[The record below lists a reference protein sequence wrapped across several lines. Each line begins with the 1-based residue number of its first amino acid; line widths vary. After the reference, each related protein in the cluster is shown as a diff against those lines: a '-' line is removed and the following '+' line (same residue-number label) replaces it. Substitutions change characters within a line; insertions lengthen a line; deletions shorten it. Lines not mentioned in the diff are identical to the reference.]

1 MFTEEYAGIN
11 SFLKEASNLLLKHGM
26 KRNTRGFTCI
36 ELPEPFIFKIT
47 NPRAR
52 FVTIPERKWNPILPF
67 AESLWLATGR
77 NDLNFIG
84 HYLENMKNFSDDGLF
99 LRGGYG
105 PRLRK
110 YNGIS
115 DDYKINSSTFSHKLS
130 TLRKTELDQF
140 DYVLKVFAKDE
151 NTRQAIITIGDPP
164 KDCFEENGVLKST
177 KDYPC
182 TRLLHFQKQAN
193 SNKLNLTVYM
203 RSNDIL
209 WGASAVNI
217 FNYTL
222 IQEYFSHI
230 LGFEVGDY
238 YHISNCFHFYEN
250 FTEQLIN
257 IAASNEVSEEYYNY
271 EMNFNSLENFD
282 SLLLRLSSEETKLR
296 ENKHHGTIIDFED
309 DFFNDWYKIFYC
321 FNLKKK
327 VDFKN
332 PILNKLFQKYM
343 KHE

>member
-11 SFLKEASNLLLKHGM
+11 SFLKGASTLLLKHGI
-26 KRNTRGFTCI
+26 KRNTRGMACI
-36 ELPEPFIFKIT
+36 ELPEPYAFKIT

-52 FVTIPERKWNPILPF
+52 FVTIIERKWNPMLPF

-77 NDLNFIG
+77 NDVNFIG
-84 HYLENMKNFSDDGLF
+84 HYLENMKTFSDDGLF

-105 PRLRK
+105 PRLRR

-115 DDYKINSSTFSHKLS
+115 DDYKIDGQSFLYDIS

-140 DYVLKVFAKDE
+140 DYVQKAFKKDE
-151 NTRQAIITIGDPP
+151 NTRQTIISIGDPP
-164 KDCFEENGVLKST
+164 KDCFEKEGVLKNT

-203 RSNDIL
+203 RSNDIM

-217 FNYTL
+217 FNYTFM
-222 IQEYFSHI
+222 QEYFSHI
-230 LGFEVGDY
+230 LGLEVGDY
-238 YHISNCFHFYEN
+238 YHIANNFHFYEN
-250 FTEQLIN
+250 FAEQLTS
-257 IAASNEVSEEYYNY
+257 IATSDNVDEEYYSY
-271 EMNFNSLENFD
+271 DMNFNSLDKFD
-282 SLLLRLSSEETKLR
+282 ALLLRLSAEEINLR
-296 ENKHHGTIIDFED
+296 DGKSHDIVDFGD
-309 DFFNDWYKIFYC
+309 DFFNDWYKTFYC
-321 FNLKKK
+321 FNLKRK

-332 PILNKLFQKYM
+332 PTLNKLFQKYM
-343 KHE
+343 KNE

>member
-11 SFLKEASNLLLKHGM
+11 SFLKGASTLLLKHGV
-26 KRNTRGFTCI
+26 KRNTRGLACL
-36 ELPEPFIFKIT
+36 ELPEPFAFKIT

-77 NDLNFIG
+77 NDINFIG
-84 HYLENMKNFSDDGLF
+84 YYLENMKNFSDDGFF

-110 YNGIS
+110 YNGIL
-115 DDYKINSSTFSHKLS
+115 DDYKIDGQSLYDISA
-130 TLRKTELDQF
+130 LRKTELDQF
-140 DYVLKVFAKDE
+140 DYVRKAFKKDE
-151 NTRQAIITIGDPP
+151 NTRQAIISIGDPP
-164 KDCFEENGVLKST
+164 KDCFGEEGVLKVT

-193 SNKLNLTVYM
+193 NDKLNLTVYM

-222 IQEYFSHI
+222 MQEYFSHI
-230 LGFEVGDY
+230 LGLEVGDY
-238 YHISNCFHFYEN
+238 YHIANNFHLYED
-250 FTEQLIN
+250 FTEQLTS
-257 IAASNEVSEEYYNY
+257 IAASGEIEEEYFSYDKT
-271 EMNFNSLENFD
+271 FNSLDEFD
-282 SLLLRLSSEETKLR
+282 ALLFKLNSEEKKLR
-296 ENKHHGTIIDFED
+296 EKRNHVIVDFEN
-309 DFFNDWYKIFYC
+309 DFFNDWYKTFYC

-332 PILNKLFQKYM
+332 PVLNKLFKKYM
-343 KHE
+343 KNG